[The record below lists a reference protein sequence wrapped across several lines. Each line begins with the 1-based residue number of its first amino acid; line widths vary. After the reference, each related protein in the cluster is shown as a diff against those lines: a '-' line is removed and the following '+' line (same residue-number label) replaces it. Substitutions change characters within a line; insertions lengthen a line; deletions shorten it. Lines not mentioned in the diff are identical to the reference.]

1 MLIFISMYI
10 IELFASSVPET
21 HLHNSN
27 SVCILTVILKSSF
40 KGAYI

>member
-21 HLHNSN
+21 HLHFSLYPHPN
-27 SVCILTVILKSSF
+27 F
-40 KGAYI
+40 KKQF